1 MSTTIY
7 FDMDGTI
14 ADLYNVPDWLARLR
28 NEDATPFRVA
38 APLVNMSAFARLLH
52 SLQKNDIKIGVITW
66 TSMHSSL
73 AFHEAVAKEKMFW
86 LKKHLPSVSWD
97 EIHIIPYGTP
107 KISVAK
113 EQGIAV
119 LFDDNEEIRSN
130 WPGFRFDETRI
141 LHILKTWFLH

>member
-14 ADLYNVPDWLARLR
+14 ADLYNVPDWLACLR
-28 NEDATPFRVA
+28 NEDATPFKVA

-52 SLQKNDIKIGVITW
+52 SLQKNNVKIGIITW
-66 TSMHSSL
+66 TSMHSSP
-73 AFHEAVAKEKMFW
+73 AFHEAVAKEKMLW
-86 LKKHLPSVSWD
+86 LKKHLPSVAWD

-107 KISVAK
+107 KISVA
-113 EQGIAV
+113 EEPGVAV
-119 LFDDNEEIRSN
+119 LFDDNEEIRNN
-130 WPGFRFDETRI
+130 WPGFRFDETQI